1 LTKKIFTVRDL
12 SQCFELFERVGYF
25 AAGLLMYVGPMLF
38 YAKLLSFENTL
49 VSALVGMSL
58 MLTLIFGK
66 KA

>member
-1 LTKKIFTVRDL
+1 
-12 SQCFELFERVGYF
+12 VGYF